1 MLDKF
6 ILNYEGQEIKTQ
18 KGLVQGSVLSLVL
31 FNLYIND
38 LMWNLEFEKIKSWA
52 YYNDI
57 TWVWE
62 SIDKTK
68 QAIEIVNKWAFEN
81 KMIINPQKSRIMRVL
96 LRRSKCKGIS
106 NSIDIPEIDSYCYLG
121 VNITQ
126 SLRLDDHELKMRK
139 FEQFLNRRIWILL
152 PSMLLLFLNAKLKYL
167 NLTKEV
173 NKKKSR

>member
-18 KGLVQGSVLSLVL
+18 RGIVQGSVLSLVL

-57 TWVWE
+57 AWVWE

-68 QAIEIVNKWAFEN
+68 QTIEIVDKWAFEN
-81 KMIINPQKSRIMRVL
+81 KMIINPLK
-96 LRRSKCKGIS
+96 IS
-106 NSIDIPEIDSYCYLG
+106 N
-121 VNITQ
+121 
-126 SLRLDDHELKMRK
+126 
-139 FEQFLNRRIWILL
+139 
-152 PSMLLLFLNAKLKYL
+152 NASSF
-167 NLTKEV
+167 
-173 NKKKSR
+173 KKKQM